1 MAKHGPLEDRLV
13 VLIGGSGF
21 LGTHVAQALLERGA
35 RLRIASRNPER
46 AFRLKTLAN
55 LGQIQFVRCNV
66 TNPAS
71 VAAAMQGAD
80 AAAYLVG
87 AFKGDLQALQADGA
101 GLAAK
106 SAADEGAGSFVYI
119 SATVAD
125 TESES
130 AYARTKALGEEA
142 VKAAFP
148 SATILRPSVLF
159 GERDEFINMFAG
171 LISMMPA
178 LPIFGANAKLQPLW
192 VDDAAEAIATAL
204 AGPAA
209 HGGKTYELAGP
220 EVVTMGELNRRIAR
234 AQGRKRAFI
243 EMPDAL
249 SAIFAALPLTPMNR
263 DQWRMLKAGAVAS
276 GELPGIGKLGIHPKP
291 LSLFLDRWMV
301 RFRKHGRFGTEQ
313 DAAR

>member
-106 SAADEGAGSFVYI
+106 SAAAEGAGSFVYI

-148 SATILRPSVLF
+148 KATILRPSVLF

>member
-71 VAAAMQGAD
+71 VAAAMRGAD

-106 SAADEGAGSFVYI
+106 SAADEGADTFVYV

-148 SATILRPSVLF
+148 KATILRPSVLF

-171 LISMMPA
+171 LISMFPA
-178 LPIFGANAKLQPLW
+178 LPIFGAAAKLQPLW

-204 AGPAA
+204 ADPAA

-220 EVVTMGELNRRIAR
+220 EVVTMGDLNRRIAK

-249 SAIFAALPLTPMNR
+249 SALFAALPLTPMNR

-276 GELPGIGKLGIHPKP
+276 GKLPGIAKLGIHPKP

-301 RFRKHGRFGTEQ
+301 RFRKHGRFGAEQ
-313 DAAR
+313 DGAR